1 MNGGVVPARSFRRPA
16 ALIGVSLLFGLLLF
30 PTRGLPTEE
39 FARRTGKECAAC
51 HVDSAGGGELTTD
64 GSVFRKEMEAGMK
77 VSPRT
82 GGKNA
87 VRFAA
92 GFLHLFT
99 AVFWFGTILYV
110 HLLLKPAYAAKG
122 LPRGELMVGWGSI
135 LMIALTGGILTAYRV
150 SSFDVL
156 LRTRFGILLM
166 IKVALYL
173 VMVTTAVI
181 VTFVVGPRLKQRRQI
196 VDQGKKDLTPDEL
209 SQFDGKEGRPA
220 CFAYGGKIYDATGKR
235 MWMGG
240 IHVGKHPAGFDLT
253 DALKQAPHG
262 EDKVVSL
269 PVAGRLIE
277 TGIPRERPLHE
288 KGFYFMAYLNL
299 FLVLGILL
307 VISLWRW

>member
-1 MNGGVVPARSFRRPA
+1 MQIGKRIAFSVSA
-16 ALIGVSLLFGLLLF
+16 AFLFLAVVSLPASG
-30 PTRGLPTEE
+30 TEE
-39 FARRTGKECAAC
+39 YARQTGKSCGAC
-51 HVDSAGGGELTTD
+51 HLNPSGGGELTAD
-64 GSVFRKEMEAGMK
+64 GTVFRKEIEAGGR
-77 VSPRT
+77 VLPRT
-82 GGKNA
+82 GGKGV
-87 VRFAA
+87 VRFVA

-135 LMIALTGGILTAYRV
+135 IMIALTGGILTAYRV
-150 SSFDVL
+150 PSFDVL
-156 LRTRFGILLM
+156 LRTRLGVLLM

-181 VTFVVGPRLKQRRQI
+181 VTFVVGPRLKQRRQA

-220 CFAYGGKIYDATGKR
+220 YFAYSGKIYDATGRR
-235 MWMGG
+235 MWKGG
-240 IHVGKHPAGFDLT
+240 NHVGKHLAGSDLT
-253 DALKQAPHG
+253 DALKRAPHG

-269 PVAGRLIE
+269 PLAGRLVE
-277 TGIPRERPLHE
+277 TGTQKEKPFHE

-299 FLVLGILL
+299 FLVLAILL
-307 VISLWRW
+307 VISLWRWW

>member
-1 MNGGVVPARSFRRPA
+1 MRIGKRIGFSVLA
-16 ALIGVSLLFGLLLF
+16 AFLFLAGVSLPASG
-30 PTRGLPTEE
+30 TEAY
-39 FARRTGKECAAC
+39 ARQTGKSCGAC
-51 HVDSAGGGELTTD
+51 HLNPSGGGELTTD
-64 GSVFRKEMEAGMK
+64 GSVFRKEMEAGEK
-77 VSPRT
+77 GLPRT
-82 GGKNA
+82 GGKGV
-87 VRFAA
+87 VRFVA

-135 LMIALTGGILTAYRV
+135 IMIALTGGILTAYSV
-150 SSFDVL
+150 PSLDVL
-156 LRTRFGILLM
+156 LHTRFGVLLM

-173 VMVTTAVI
+173 VIVTTAVI
-181 VTFVVGPRLKQRRQI
+181 VTFVVGPRLKQRRQA

-220 CFAYGGKIYDATGKR
+220 YFAYSGKIYDATGRRLWK
-235 MWMGG
+235 GG
-240 IHVGKHPAGFDLT
+240 NHVGKHLAGFDLT
-253 DALKQAPHG
+253 DALKLAPHG

-277 TGIPRERPLHE
+277 TETPKEMSLYE

-307 VISLWRW
+307 VISLWRWW